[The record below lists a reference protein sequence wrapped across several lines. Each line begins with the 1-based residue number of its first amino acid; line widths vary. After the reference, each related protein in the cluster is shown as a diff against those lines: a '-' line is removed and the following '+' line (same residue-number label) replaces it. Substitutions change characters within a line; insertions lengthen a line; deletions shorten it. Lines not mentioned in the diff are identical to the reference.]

1 MILEVPSKPSH
12 SVIRALL
19 LTFSQPLAI
28 LQNARFECRCPALRS
43 DSASRLGKRLNSLV
57 NMCPFLSDTVDV
69 SQYSHVFNKLLNAC
83 FESKNLGVLSSAVD
97 FMLSKN
103 IAVDFFLLRGLIT
116 GLGRSCG
123 VKLEPT
129 TKVSCFSTI
138 LLWSSLG
145 NVNSSVCWGEAGES
159 IRCKRKTAF
168 CVNVGNFFLSRMF
181 LGKYKSVDTTWHKIN
196 VLLMKLNDQFQN
208 FKM

>member
-43 DSASRLGKRLNSLV
+43 DSASILGKRLNSLV

-116 GLGRSCG
+116 GLGRSC
-123 VKLEPT
+123 
-129 TKVSCFSTI
+129 
-138 LLWSSLG
+138 LWSK
-145 NVNSSVCWGEAGES
+145 A
-159 IRCKRKTAF
+159 RTY
-168 CVNVGNFFLSRMF
+168 
-181 LGKYKSVDTTWHKIN
+181 YKSK
-196 VLLMKLNDQFQN
+196 LLFNHPSLVF
-208 FKM
+208 FG